1 MIFIGLRFAGETTYY
16 FTRSKQAGE
25 TTYSFARSKVQARL
39 HVFARPKVQP
49 RLHILARPK
58 VQARL
63 QFLKICKRYQ
73 ALYKQHHYSPSTII
87 TSESLAIE
95 TVSNTSQI
103 SACLYRPEIL
113 RRSHSNQ
120 KAGALKQPKLLY
132 LLKCIFNSFR
142 STKLLY
148 GPRRTYI
155 VPVVSYLCST
165 YISTDLIS
173 KYLQFI
179 YKVIL

>member
-1 MIFIGLRFAGETTYY
+1 MRTQFILEKPRFFCNHQLKFYKLIVENLIFFSQCVRRDYMIFTGLRFAGETAYY
-16 FTRSKQAGE
+16 FTRS
-25 TTYSFARSKVQARL
+25 
-39 HVFARPKVQP
+39 
-49 RLHILARPK
+49 K

-63 QFLKICKRYQ
+63 QFLKICKKYQ
-73 ALYKQHHYSPSTII
+73 ALYKQHHYSPSTIL

-103 SACLYRPEIL
+103 PACLYGPENL
-113 RRSHSNQ
+113 RRSHSNP
-120 KAGALKQPKLLY
+120 KVGALKQPKLLY
-132 LLKCIFNSFR
+132 LFKCIFNSFW

-148 GPRRTYI
+148 GPRRTIEYQWS
-155 VPVVSYLCST
+155 V

-173 KYLQFI
+173 KYLRFI

>member
-1 MIFIGLRFAGETTYY
+1 MSGETTI
-16 FTRSKQAGE
+16 F
-25 TTYSFARSKVQARL
+25 
-39 HVFARPKVQP
+39 
-49 RLHILARPK
+49 ARPK

-63 QFLKICKRYQ
+63 HFLKKISKKYQ
-73 ALYKQHHYSPSTII
+73 ALYKQHHYSPSTIL

-103 SACLYRPEIL
+103 PACLYGPENL
-113 RRSHSNQ
+113 RRSHSNP

-132 LLKCIFNSFR
+132 LFKCIFNSFW

-148 GPRRTYI
+148 RPQRMYR
-155 VPVVSYLCST
+155 VPVVSYFCSN

-173 KYLQFI
+173 KYLRFI
-179 YKVIL
+179 YIVILSQNKFERVSQCYSIP